1 MKDLLIS
8 HIDLDGISPNVLL
21 TLTRRKFDYKNI
33 EISDIDK
40 TFDDLFKKD
49 LSKYEN
55 IYICDLTLTKHAHE
69 LIQNSNL
76 NNIKVFDHH
85 ASHLYAKDYDY
96 TDIRVEINGIK
107 TCGTELFYLYLKNKY
122 KELNKP
128 NIKDY
133 VEVVRQL
140 DTYDFTDEL
149 RAQNLSSLH
158 DILGHTEFTKTIV
171 KRLKKDKKEFEYT
184 TFENRLFKL
193 ERNRINRY
201 MQNKDLEMKRYTIH
215 GKKCGVVFAETN
227 KSELGNYLSAKY
239 PELDLI
245 IIFNTC
251 KSVSYRTKRDD
262 VDLNDF
268 AAIYGGGGHVKASG
282 SKISDEDRKHII
294 EYYFKEVKEDTK

>member
-8 HIDLDGISPNVLL
+8 HVDLDGISPNILL
-21 TLTRRKFDYKNI
+21 SLTNRKFDYKNI
-33 EISDIDK
+33 EITDVDK

-55 IYICDLTLTKHAHE
+55 IYICDLTLTEHAHE

-85 ASHLYAKDYDY
+85 ASHEYATTYDY
-96 TDIRVEINGIK
+96 TDIRVTINGKK
-107 TCGTELFYLYLKNKY
+107 TCGTELFYLYLKKKY
-122 KELNKP
+122 KELNKD

-158 DILGHTEFTKTIV
+158 DLLGHSEFVKTIV
-171 KRLKKDKKEFEYT
+171 KRLKKDKKEFEFT
-184 TFENRLFKL
+184 VFEKRLFKI

-201 MQNKDLEMKRYTIH
+201 MQNKDLEMKRYIIE
-215 GKKCGVVFAETN
+215 GKKCGVVFAESN
-227 KSELGNYLSAKY
+227 KSELGNYLSKMH
-239 PELDLI
+239 PDLDLI
-245 IIFNTC
+245 ILFNAA
-251 KSVSYRTKRDD
+251 KSVSYRTKKDD
-262 VDLNDF
+262 VDLNKF

-282 SKISDEDRKHII
+282 SKITDEDRKKII
-294 EYYFKEVKEDTK
+294 ELYFKKVKEDTN